1 MKKTSVKRV
10 YEFRVTLQ
18 DVTPPV
24 WRLIQVPED
33 YTLWDL
39 HVAIQ
44 DAMGWND
51 SHLHVFKITD
61 PKTGDWEE
69 YGIPEGADPWGE
81 ACTADWKVNAKK
93 VFKRAGA
100 AADYEYDFGDSWEHT
115 AVLEKI
121 LPREARVKYP
131 RCVDGENACPPDDCG
146 GSPGYERLREVLADP
161 KHEEYEEMR
170 EWIGHPFDPRRFDPR
185 KVRFDDPRKRLRHA
199 FR

>member
-1 MKKTSVKRV
+1 MKKTSLDQV

-51 SHLHVFKITD
+51 SHLHAFKITD
-61 PKTGDWEE
+61 PRTGDCEE

-81 ACTADWKVNAKK
+81 PCTADWKVTTKK

-115 AVLEKI
+115 VVLERI

-131 RCVDGENACPPDDCG
+131 RCVDGKNACPPDDCG
-146 GSPGYERLREVLADP
+146 GSPGYERLREILANP
-161 KHEEYEEMR
+161 KHEEFEEMQ